1 MIGLHVEQY
10 FRWPQSRL
18 VVLLL
23 YVVHVAGLFYHYHT
37 QYQGT
42 IYQII
47 FLKYLLLW
55 FLHVPGYTGTVHIH
69 EASHTHTYGRKKCYS
84 YRKIEKI
91 PYFTDSVH

>member
-1 MIGLHVEQY
+1 MIGLRVEQY

-42 IYQII
+42 MYHLPDY
-47 FLKYLLLW
+47 FFYKKYLLLW
-55 FLHVPGYTGTVHIH
+55 FLGTVH
-69 EASHTHTYGRKKCYS
+69 T
-84 YRKIEKI
+84 
-91 PYFTDSVH
+91 

>member
-55 FLHVPGYTGTVHIH
+55 FLHVPGYRYCTYMKLHIH
-69 EASHTHTYGRKKCYS
+69 IHMVER
-84 YRKIEKI
+84 
-91 PYFTDSVH
+91 SVIVIGK